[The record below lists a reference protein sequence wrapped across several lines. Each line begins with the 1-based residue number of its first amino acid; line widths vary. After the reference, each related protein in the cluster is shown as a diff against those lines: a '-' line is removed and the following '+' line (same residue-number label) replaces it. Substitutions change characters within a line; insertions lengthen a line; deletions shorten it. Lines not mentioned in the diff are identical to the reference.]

1 MRWELK
7 IESRFVWASNNVGID
22 MMKKREKKIFGIGLW
37 LRYHI
42 ETNIKIE

>member
-22 MMKKREKKIFGIGLW
+22 MMKKREKKSLALVYGSDTI
-37 LRYHI
+37 
-42 ETNIKIE
+42 